1 MAAPKVVVTRSSDE
15 PGKDVGANL
24 TRASWRLLWWVGL
37 LLLAAGLV
45 DVGLALYPAAFGQP
59 TWRFAAFASVANGL
73 PLLAVGI
80 LTATM
85 AAVAARRLGSM
96 RFALVLNVIAVL
108 AIVALVLGFL
118 TGVGPAFQ
126 TAAPEVQLGLRKAVI
141 KTLLFSASF
150 GIAFLVSA
158 LTVARTLRA

>member
-1 MAAPKVVVTRSSDE
+1 MTAPKVVVTRNSDE
-15 PGKDVGANL
+15 GGKEVGANL

-59 TWRFAAFASVANGL
+59 VWRFTAFASVANGMPL
-73 PLLAVGI
+73 PAVGV

-85 AAVAARRLGSM
+85 AAVAARRPGSM
-96 RFALVLNVIAVL
+96 RFALVLNVVAL
-108 AIVALVLGFL
+108 LGIVVLVLGFL
-118 TGVGPAFQ
+118 TGIQAAFLA
-126 TAAPEVQLGLRKAVI
+126 AAPELQLGLQKAVF

-150 GIAFLVSA
+150 GLAFLVSA
-158 LTVARTLRA
+158 FTVARSLRV